1 MLLKLFLVISLFEY
15 STNGLENVTNIL
27 YETPCPF
34 NTLCSCVSN
43 HSTQGVPIYKSLQV
57 FNKVHCIEVPFTKL
71 PAIPGSNVTELTI
84 AGSGLEVLG
93 DESLSELNLRSIN
106 LANNRL
112 LVIEPNAFQHS
123 RNTLEA
129 LDISYN
135 NLLTIPE
142 EAINN
147 LNRLKMLS
155 VERNKISSLLSVDWG
170 SLTSILESLYLGG
183 NHLFTLPLKPGYSLM
198 EFRSLVN
205 LKLDGNYLKSLPE
218 NSVPFT
224 VASLSVSNN
233 HLDEFPYS
241 LVAIL
246 SDLKKLNLADNH
258 IEVLSPL
265 SKAKIKELLTLD
277 LSNNVIKSISD
288 FLGKTIK
295 IQELNLSHNK
305 IVSVAA
311 KAFNGMSTQRL
322 NLSYN
327 RISTMHER
335 ALNGLTY
342 SLEHLDLSSN
352 SLTRF
357 PKALFPMK
365 RLKIMSI
372 RNNNLF
378 TIPDSAFKNSSNTLT
393 NLDLSMNNFQ
403 HFPKH
408 TMYSLR
414 RLSALNFGYNHIT
427 DTGFGFSR
435 WAQNLKVLNLESNQL
450 RALHSNAFK
459 HANQLIGLRLG
470 YNKFSSLHERAFA
483 NLDNL
488 ALLDLGFALRNMS
501 LPDGLFAP
509 LKKIRDIHLDNN
521 DLKEIHEKT
530 FSSCKYLR
538 VANLQFNKIETVSSN
553 LFRPSSHKELEEIR
567 LAFNKISIIDSLT
580 FASLQ
585 KLNFVDISF
594 NTIHT
599 LQPESFKNLPEKLT
613 VFLSHNFLLNVH
625 NRTFVH
631 LPNLVELD
639 LHNNELKEINWHM
652 FHNVSNPSH
661 PMTLNLSRNRLDNS
675 WYDLKQSASLDY
687 KLPDV
692 HIASIDLSHNEYKE
706 VPFMTLNA
714 LNESLKIVNLGYNH
728 IKSLHDRAF
737 LTMGKVEIVNME
749 HNIISELNES
759 SFRGLRNVQI
769 LDLSHNHISRIFT
782 EQFASM
788 ERLRVLDLSY
798 NHISTLPGDCFKRTK
813 IERLLLKSN
822 AFVNVPIQS
831 LLPIGHTLGVL
842 DLSYNKIENMD
853 ADQFTTSP
861 LLTDLNLCY
870 NSLTTLR
877 DNVFRN
883 LNSLIW
889 LQICGNKIGPNLQ
902 TFHHNMSLQHLNLAD
917 TGLTKMPFIAQ
928 ENLVSLN
935 LSGNNI
941 TELKQ
946 NFLFG
951 VPKLKHLDLSR
962 NNLTMWTNA
971 GWINARFLTELD
983 ISSNPIKILTRENF
997 DGLGNLLSL
1006 NLQHLNKLERFDAD
1020 SLVGCSQIVDLK
1032 VQTWPNIE
1040 KYRFRL
1046 PAVLATLKHLR
1057 KLSVHVVE
1065 RKLTDQIVDA
1075 FSKKI
1080 SVLEITGDALQE
1092 MGPDALRGLEPSNEL
1107 LLRIT
1112 GTNLTT
1118 LPQHFLYKINPHRL
1132 TVDLQKNSFS
1142 ELPPAT
1148 FYIND
1153 DSAMGKSGT
1162 HKYRGGIWVQGNPL
1176 ECGCQAFWL
1185 GRWMRRY
1192 YKEVL
1197 RADVKV
1203 PAYGREVLEEMY
1215 RSECI
1220 DSRTGTRGKLL
1231 TFEMVD
1237 CYTGMATTA
1246 LLSRTLFLLLLT
1258 WTFFQIFV

>member
-1 MLLKLFLVISLFEY
+1 M
-15 STNGLENVTNIL
+15 
-27 YETPCPF
+27 
-34 NTLCSCVSN
+34 
-43 HSTQGVPIYKSLQV
+43 
-57 FNKVHCIEVPFTKL
+57 
-71 PAIPGSNVTELTI
+71 
-84 AGSGLEVLG
+84 
-93 DESLSELNLRSIN
+93 
-106 LANNRL
+106 
-112 LVIEPNAFQHS
+112 
-123 RNTLEA
+123 
-129 LDISYN
+129 
-135 NLLTIPE
+135 
-142 EAINN
+142 
-147 LNRLKMLS
+147 
-155 VERNKISSLLSVDWG
+155 
-170 SLTSILESLYLGG
+170 
-183 NHLFTLPLKPGYSLM
+183 
-198 EFRSLVN
+198 
-205 LKLDGNYLKSLPE
+205 
-218 NSVPFT
+218 
-224 VASLSVSNN
+224 
-233 HLDEFPYS
+233 
-241 LVAIL
+241 
-246 SDLKKLNLADNH
+246 
-258 IEVLSPL
+258 
-265 SKAKIKELLTLD
+265 
-277 LSNNVIKSISD
+277 
-288 FLGKTIK
+288 
-295 IQELNLSHNK
+295 
-305 IVSVAA
+305 
-311 KAFNGMSTQRL
+311 
-322 NLSYN
+322 
-327 RISTMHER
+327 
-335 ALNGLTY
+335 
-342 SLEHLDLSSN
+342 
-352 SLTRF
+352 
-357 PKALFPMK
+357 
-365 RLKIMSI
+365 
-372 RNNNLF
+372 
-378 TIPDSAFKNSSNTLT
+378 
-393 NLDLSMNNFQ
+393 
-403 HFPKH
+403 
-408 TMYSLR
+408 
-414 RLSALNFGYNHIT
+414 
-427 DTGFGFSR
+427 
-435 WAQNLKVLNLESNQL
+435 
-450 RALHSNAFK
+450 
-459 HANQLIGLRLG
+459 
-470 YNKFSSLHERAFA
+470 
-483 NLDNL
+483 
-488 ALLDLGFALRNMS
+488 
-501 LPDGLFAP
+501 
-509 LKKIRDIHLDNN
+509 
-521 DLKEIHEKT
+521 
-530 FSSCKYLR
+530 
-538 VANLQFNKIETVSSN
+538 
-553 LFRPSSHKELEEIR
+553 
-567 LAFNKISIIDSLT
+567 T

-983 ISSNPIKILTRENF
+983 ISSNPIKVR
-997 DGLGNLLSL
+997 
-1006 NLQHLNKLERFDAD
+1006 
-1020 SLVGCSQIVDLK
+1020 
-1032 VQTWPNIE
+1032 
-1040 KYRFRL
+1040 
-1046 PAVLATLKHLR
+1046 
-1057 KLSVHVVE
+1057 
-1065 RKLTDQIVDA
+1065 
-1075 FSKKI
+1075 
-1080 SVLEITGDALQE
+1080 
-1092 MGPDALRGLEPSNEL
+1092 
-1107 LLRIT
+1107 
-1112 GTNLTT
+1112 
-1118 LPQHFLYKINPHRL
+1118 
-1132 TVDLQKNSFS
+1132 
-1142 ELPPAT
+1142 
-1148 FYIND
+1148 
-1153 DSAMGKSGT
+1153 
-1162 HKYRGGIWVQGNPL
+1162 
-1176 ECGCQAFWL
+1176 
-1185 GRWMRRY
+1185 
-1192 YKEVL
+1192 
-1197 RADVKV
+1197 
-1203 PAYGREVLEEMY
+1203 
-1215 RSECI
+1215 
-1220 DSRTGTRGKLL
+1220 
-1231 TFEMVD
+1231 
-1237 CYTGMATTA
+1237 
-1246 LLSRTLFLLLLT
+1246 
-1258 WTFFQIFV
+1258 